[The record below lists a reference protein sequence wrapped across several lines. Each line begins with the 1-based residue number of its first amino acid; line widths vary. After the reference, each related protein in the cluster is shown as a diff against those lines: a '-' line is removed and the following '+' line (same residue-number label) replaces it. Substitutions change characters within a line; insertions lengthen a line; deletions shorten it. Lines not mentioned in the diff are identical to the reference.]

1 MNISS
6 RKLQTL
12 YPEFLSVV
20 LKEIQSEDKRVEKYL
35 EHLRSVCTLARKQ
48 TEEKLSILRSQD
60 LSSSE
65 KKMLS
70 DVDKW
75 HDEGVRFIEESEQE
89 QGSTDASVQL
99 LKKALQSINQ
109 ERVKMEEVRGVFITR
124 RRQKA
129 LEEEKR
135 RKAEKE
141 RRRQEALEEEKRRK
155 AEEERRRQEA
165 LEEEKRRK
173 AEEERRRQEALEEE
187 KRRKAEEE
195 RRRQEALEEEKRRK
209 RAEKKEKERKERV
222 VINLIVL
229 SLLPFSYGLYQ
240 YPYCTFVILC
250 LTNAIVFEK
259 FLEKD
264 KISHWDRF
272 FGFTL
277 FGIAATILRQ
287 AIILNW
293 THWTLPLFGIICL
306 IFVVD
311 WGENVAIG
319 ICSRYLQRFLVIL
332 ATLATLSPVIRLV
345 IWITRLF
352 N

>member
-135 RKAEKE
+135 RKAEK
-141 RRRQEALEEEKRRK
+141 
-155 AEEERRRQEA
+155 
-165 LEEEKRRK
+165 
-173 AEEERRRQEALEEE
+173 
-187 KRRKAEEE
+187 E

>member
-155 AEEERRRQEA
+155 
-165 LEEEKRRK
+165 
-173 AEEERRRQEALEEE
+173 
-187 KRRKAEEE
+187 
-195 RRRQEALEEEKRRK
+195 
-209 RAEKKEKERKERV
+209 RAEKEEKERKERV

-264 KISHWDRF
+264 KISHWDSF

>member
-135 RKAEKE
+135 RKAEK
-141 RRRQEALEEEKRRK
+141 
-155 AEEERRRQEA
+155 
-165 LEEEKRRK
+165 
-173 AEEERRRQEALEEE
+173 ERRRQEALEEE

>member
-155 AEEERRRQEA
+155 
-165 LEEEKRRK
+165 
-173 AEEERRRQEALEEE
+173 
-187 KRRKAEEE
+187 
-195 RRRQEALEEEKRRK
+195 
-209 RAEKKEKERKERV
+209 RAEQEEKERKELFV
-222 VINLIVL
+222 TTLIIL

-240 YPYCTFVILC
+240 YPYCTFAILC
-250 LTNAIVFEK
+250 LTNGALHS
-259 FLEKD
+259 FLLEED
-264 KISHWDRF
+264 KISHWDRYF
-272 FGFTL
+272 CFTL
-277 FGIAATILRQ
+277 FGIAAIILRQ

-293 THWTLPLFGIICL
+293 THWTLPLLGIIDL
-306 IFVVD
+306 IVLTQRD
-311 WGENVAIG
+311 SDDKKIG
-319 ICSRYLQRFLVIL
+319 ICSWHLEKFLIIL
-332 ATLATLSPVIRLV
+332 STLATLIPVIRLV
-345 IWITRLF
+345 IWIVNLVTRLF

>member
-187 KRRKAEEE
+187 KRRK
-195 RRRQEALEEEKRRK
+195 
-209 RAEKKEKERKERV
+209 RAEKEEKERKELFV
-222 VINLIVL
+222 TTLIIL

-240 YPYCTFVILC
+240 YPYCTFAILC
-250 LTNAIVFEK
+250 LTNGALHS
-259 FLEKD
+259 FLLEED
-264 KISHWDRF
+264 KISHWDRYF
-272 FGFTL
+272 CFTL
-277 FGIAATILRQ
+277 FGIAAIILRQ

-293 THWTLPLFGIICL
+293 THWTLPLLGIIDL
-306 IFVVD
+306 IVLTQRD
-311 WGENVAIG
+311 SDDKKIG
-319 ICSRYLQRFLVIL
+319 ICSWHLEKFLIIL
-332 ATLATLSPVIRLV
+332 STLATLIPVIRLV
-345 IWITRLF
+345 IWIVNLVTRLF

>member
-173 AEEERRRQEALEEE
+173 
-187 KRRKAEEE
+187 
-195 RRRQEALEEEKRRK
+195 
-209 RAEKKEKERKERV
+209 RAEKEEKERKERV

-264 KISHWDRF
+264 KISHWDSF

>member
-135 RKAEKE
+135 RKAEK
-141 RRRQEALEEEKRRK
+141 
-155 AEEERRRQEA
+155 ERRRQEA